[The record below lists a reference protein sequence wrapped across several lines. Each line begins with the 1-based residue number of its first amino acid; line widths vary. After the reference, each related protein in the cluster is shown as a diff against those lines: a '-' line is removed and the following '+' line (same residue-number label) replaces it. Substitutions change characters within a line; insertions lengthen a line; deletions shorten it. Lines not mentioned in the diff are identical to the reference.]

1 MPVALTLSYPLLVH
15 LAVWL
20 DLPMV
25 QILALLVL
33 ALGLLLPSLRQGNR
47 FTQGL
52 FLLILVLLFAI
63 NNQGVTL
70 YLLYVPPV
78 VIPLLL
84 WGVFFRG
91 LLPGGKPL
99 VTAIAEQVH
108 GSLPAYMCRYT
119 RSVTLMWAIFFAA
132 MALWSALLPWLG
144 SITLWSLFTNFINY
158 ILAAL
163 LFVIEYVYRKW
174 RFHHY
179 DQPGFVD
186 YLRIVVSADIRQR

>member
-1 MPVALTLSYPLLVH
+1 
-15 LAVWL
+15 
-20 DLPMV
+20 MV
-25 QILALLVL
+25 QMLALLVL
-33 ALGLLLPSLRQGNR
+33 ALGLLLPGLRQGNR

-70 YLLYVPPV
+70 YLLYLPPV

-84 WGVFFRG
+84 CGVFFRG
-91 LLPGGKPL
+91 LLPGGEPL

-108 GSLPAYMCRYT
+108 GSLPAYMHRYT

-132 MALWSALLPWLG
+132 IALWSALLPWLG

-158 ILAAL
+158 MLAAL
-163 LFVIEYVYRKW
+163 LFVIEYIYRKW
-174 RFHHY
+174 RFQNY

-186 YLRIVVSADIRQR
+186 YLRIVVNADIRKR